1 MHEHVTCLLPI
12 GGLGV
17 AVKQINATEI
27 QELGIENV
35 GLDSSVLDLRS
46 PEAINALLRR
56 AAGFHCPCPPATLVN
71 VVLDTLSA
79 IVDKDDLREPV
90 NAALESSIS
99 YGDLIEAE
107 EVRSDRD
114 QAVRLLYAAPPAFV
128 AYQDLVF
135 LVGISPDQVSVLPHD
150 LEARIEYAAHIRRL
164 RAAGNEDLLTDL
176 TSLGLVRIS
185 LNSWLKTPTQMGAQD
200 FLARFDVK
208 LNQAGPSGSISGLR
222 ILDAALPVDYYRGRW
237 KEPKSETG
245 RFVGRRPRAYGADLW
260 AYVLLEKGIPQKLID
275 LPQFELRWRACDE
288 AWHLQ
293 SAFDAVKGHPQ
304 QFRVRSEAGGKRAVL
319 DLFSPLPSWV
329 TKRWDLVGEPVLS
342 TGCLFS
348 YAFPEA
354 TVATE
359 IKFLS
364 DYLWLVQKS

>member
-1 MHEHVTCLLPI
+1 M
-12 GGLGV
+12 
-17 AVKQINATEI
+17 KQINAAEI
-27 QELGIENV
+27 QKLGIENV
-35 GLDSSVLDLRS
+35 GLDSSVLDFES
-46 PEAINALLRR
+46 PEAISALLRR

-90 NAALESSIS
+90 TSALESLIS
-99 YGDLIEAE
+99 YGDLVEAE
-107 EVRSDRD
+107 EVRGDAD
-114 QAVRLLYAAPPAFV
+114 QAARLLYAAPPSFV
-128 AYQDLVF
+128 AYQGFVF
-135 LVGISPDQVSVLPHD
+135 LVGICPDQVSVLPHD

-176 TSLGLVRIS
+176 TSLGLVSIS
-185 LNSWLKTPTQMGAQD
+185 LNSWLKTPTLMGAKD

-245 RFVGRRPRAYGADLW
+245 RFVGRRPKAYGADLW
-260 AYVLLEKGIPQKLID
+260 AYVQLEKGTPQKLVD

-293 SAFDAVKGHPQ
+293 SAVDASEGHPQ
-304 QFRVRSEAGGKRAVL
+304 QFRVRREAGGKRVAL

-329 TKRWDLVGEPVLS
+329 TKRWDLVGEPVLI

-354 TVATE
+354 TAAAE

-364 DYLWLVQKS
+364 DYFWLVQKS

>member
-1 MHEHVTCLLPI
+1 M
-12 GGLGV
+12 
-17 AVKQINATEI
+17 KQINATEI
-27 QELGIENV
+27 QKLGIENV
-35 GLDSSVLDLRS
+35 GLDSSVLDLQS
-46 PEAINALLRR
+46 PEAISALLRR

-114 QAVRLLYAAPPAFV
+114 QAVRLLYAAPPSFV

-185 LNSWLKTPTQMGAQD
+185 LNSWLKTPTLMGAKD

-260 AYVLLEKGIPQKLID
+260 AYVLLEKGIPQKLVD

-293 SAFDAVKGHPQ
+293 SAVDAVKGHPQ

-364 DYLWLVQKS
+364 DYFWLVQKS

>member
-1 MHEHVTCLLPI
+1 M
-12 GGLGV
+12 
-17 AVKQINATEI
+17 KQINATEI
-27 QELGIENV
+27 QKLGIENV
-35 GLDSSVLDLRS
+35 GLDSSVLDLQS

-79 IVDKDDLREPV
+79 IVDKDDLRAPV

-135 LVGISPDQVSVLPHD
+135 LVGISADQVSVLPHD

-185 LNSWLKTPTQMGAQD
+185 LNSWLKTPTLMGAQD

-208 LNQAGPSGSISGLR
+208 LNQAGPSG
-222 ILDAALPVDYYRGRW
+222 
-237 KEPKSETG
+237 
-245 RFVGRRPRAYGADLW
+245 F
-260 AYVLLEKGIPQKLID
+260 
-275 LPQFELRWRACDE
+275 
-288 AWHLQ
+288 H
-293 SAFDAVKGHPQ
+293 
-304 QFRVRSEAGGKRAVL
+304 FRVAHPRLRAARGLLPGPLEGTKIRDRAFCWPSSKSVRSRSLGVCPAGKRYSAKASR
-319 DLFSPLPSWV
+319 SPPI
-329 TKRWDLVGEPVLS
+329 R
-342 TGCLFS
+342 
-348 YAFPEA
+348 
-354 TVATE
+354 VA
-359 IKFLS
+359 LAGMR
-364 DYLWLVQKS
+364 